1 MAGGAFYFH
10 FGLVTRKIYVTHF
23 MNSLRK
29 RISVFHDLMLFMFQL
44 NFLSVSSSSSDIH
57 CKSEC
62 WNQRHIRVGETS
74 NTNTSTHKLKPKS
87 SVHNFEM
94 SETLLEERHFNLAT
108 KQEIKW
114 AIVEYNLCDTSI
126 NVWET
131 MLIMLITF

>member
-1 MAGGAFYFH
+1 
-10 FGLVTRKIYVTHF
+10 
-23 MNSLRK
+23 
-29 RISVFHDLMLFMFQL
+29 MFQL
-44 NFLSVSSSSSDIH
+44 EFLSVSSSSPEIH

-94 SETLLEERHFNLAT
+94 SETLLEERHFSLAT

-126 NVWET
+126 NVRDNINYADYV
-131 MLIMLITF
+131 LIRKTSSQFLWSLQWMVILKLGVTTCFA

>member
-1 MAGGAFYFH
+1 
-10 FGLVTRKIYVTHF
+10 
-23 MNSLRK
+23 
-29 RISVFHDLMLFMFQL
+29 
-44 NFLSVSSSSSDIH
+44 
-57 CKSEC
+57 
-62 WNQRHIRVGETS
+62 
-74 NTNTSTHKLKPKS
+74 
-87 SVHNFEM
+87 M